1 MKIDLTSVFHKNEK
15 VYSFDGGIDGEK
27 ILFDDNSIKIVSPII
42 YKGEIY
48 KVDGSY
54 IINFKLKYEY
64 ETECDRCLCNTI
76 KEIETS
82 LSGKLEEYSDLQED
96 KDEYG
101 EEIFYYEDN
110 LLDLENYLLMQ
121 VNASLPMKTL
131 CDENCQGLCP
141 HCGVD
146 LNDVSCNC
154 DEEQVDPRF
163 EKLKELLLKN

>member
-1 MKIDLTSVFHKNEK
+1 MKIDLTSIFYKNEK
-15 VYSFDGGIDGEK
+15 VYPFDGEINGEK
-27 ILFDDNSIKIVSPII
+27 LMIDFNNIKLVSPIQ

-54 IINFKLKYEY
+54 IINFQVKYEY
-64 ETECDRCLCNTI
+64 ETECDRCLRKTV
-76 KEIETS
+76 KEIKTS
-82 LSGKLEEYSDLQED
+82 LSGKLEEYSDLQENEED
-96 KDEYG
+96 YG

-131 CDENCQGLCP
+131 CYENCEGLCP
-141 HCGVD
+141 HCGID
-146 LNDVSCNC
+146 LNDESCNC
-154 DEEQVDPRF
+154 KEEQVDPRF